1 VRNFLDC
8 IKSRQ
13 RPTSDIGTG
22 HHSITACHLGNIA
35 YRSKE
40 RLAWDVAT
48 ERLTQGSPAAQKL
61 LGREYRAPWKLVV

>member
-1 VRNFLDC
+1 MSCSSKNFCRRVRRHREISSNFCL
-8 IKSRQ
+8 
-13 RPTSDIGTG
+13 
-22 HHSITACHLGNIA
+22 A